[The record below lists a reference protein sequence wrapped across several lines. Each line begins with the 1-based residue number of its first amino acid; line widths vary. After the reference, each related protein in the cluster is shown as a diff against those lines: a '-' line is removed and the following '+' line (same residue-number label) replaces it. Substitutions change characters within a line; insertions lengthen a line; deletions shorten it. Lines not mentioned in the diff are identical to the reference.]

1 MRYWKKLAA
10 IALLILSAVGM
21 TSASSSR
28 EQQIVTRV
36 DDVLAV
42 RKHKT
47 LEIQALGMG
56 RTPSAMDRGGWLV
69 RRGSGGPN
77 KEGLLEYDLMFKAV
91 PGYTGFKL
99 KPVKAKLNER
109 NAPDGVKGVRI
120 FGQYNQMDGLLPEV
134 KPKEKKSLNPFHRK
148 KKPVDTGETA
158 GSIAEPTPH

>member
-1 MRYWKKLAA
+1 MRYWTKLAA
-10 IALLILSAVGM
+10 IGLLALAGAGLTL
-21 TSASSSR
+21 ASSAR
-28 EQQIVTRV
+28 EQQIVTRI
-36 DDVLAV
+36 DDVVVL

-56 RTPSAMDRGGWLV
+56 RTPTAMDRGGSLV

-91 PGYTGFKL
+91 PNYSGFKL
-99 KPVKAKLNER
+99 KPVKAKLNEH

-120 FGQYNQMDGLLPEV
+120 FGQYNQMDGLLEQP

-148 KKPVDTGETA
+148 KKPQDTGETA

>member
-1 MRYWKKLAA
+1 MRYGGKLGT
-10 IALLILSAVGM
+10 ICLLLAVSSM
-21 TSASSSR
+21 VSASSSR
-28 EQQIVTRV
+28 EQQIVTRI
-36 DDVLAV
+36 DDVLVV

-77 KEGLLEYDLMFKAV
+77 KEGLLEYDLMFKGV
-91 PGYTGFKL
+91 PNYSGFKL
-99 KPVKAKLNER
+99 KPVKAKLNEH
-109 NAPDGVKGVRI
+109 NAPDNVKGVRI
-120 FGQYNQMDGLLPEV
+120 FGQFNQMDGLLPEQ
-134 KPKEKKSLNPFHRK
+134 KPKEKMSLNPFHRK